1 MAVGR
6 TRQLVYVSM
15 ANDVDRPGLDRILDQ
30 SQCNNEHRGI
40 TGFLLFNGRNF
51 LQLIE
56 GEAESLNALMRRLA
70 VDPRHSG
77 IAKLTD
83 KDVPGR
89 CCAEWLMRELVLA
102 NAIATRREALEEQL
116 PLALDVETRGIV
128 LNFTRLN

>member
-30 SQCNNEHRGI
+30 SHCNNEHRGI

-102 NAIATRREALEEQL
+102 NAITTRREALEEQL